1 MSQAEQKPTEAVAIK
16 EKTISDAVL
25 SKINAFQ
32 QAGQI
37 KLPADYS
44 PENALK
50 AAYLILLETK
60 NRDGALALQ
69 HCSKES
75 VANALLKMVVWGLS
89 PLKKQCDFIMYG
101 NTLDCTPEY
110 TGNIVLAKRY
120 GKLKDINAIAIF
132 KDDVFEFKV
141 DTKTGRKMV
150 TKHEQTLASIG
161 SKELQG
167 AYAVYELMDGTI
179 NTEIMNMSQIIQA
192 WNQGSMKGN
201 SPAHKN
207 FPDQMACKTVI
218 NRACKLLIRG
228 SDDAVLYSSETE
240 EKVDAKYEDAQ
251 YEVVENANK
260 TPLDITPQLE
270 KENKKEPSLA
280 NNIDF
285 EKQSANAV
293 KEEVPAP
300 AANTTGAPA
309 F

>member
-1 MSQAEQKPTEAVAIK
+1 MSNTENKEVAVR
-16 EKTISDAVL
+16 ERNISDAVL
-25 SKINAFQ
+25 AKINAFQ

-37 KLPADYS
+37 KLPSDYS

-50 AAYLILLETK
+50 AAYLLLLETK

-69 HCSKES
+69 HCTKES

-132 KDDVFEFKV
+132 KDDIFEFKV

-167 AYAVYELMDGTI
+167 AYAVFELTDGTI
-179 NTEIMNMSQIIQA
+179 NTEIMNISQIKDA

-218 NRACKLLIRG
+218 NRASKLLIRG
-228 SDDAVLYSSETE
+228 SDDAVLYGSETD
-240 EKVDAKYEDAQ
+240 EKIDTKYEDAQ
-251 YEVVENANK
+251 FEVMENGNK
-260 TPLDITPQLE
+260 TPIDITEE
-270 KENKKEPSLA
+270 KPKESSLP

-285 EKQSANAV
+285 ANQGPTV
-293 KEEVPAP
+293 EVKKEEAAP
-300 AANTTGAPA
+300 LGNINASPA

>member
-1 MSQAEQKPTEAVAIK
+1 MSTQTE
-16 EKTISDAVL
+16 EKTKEVAVREKNISDAVL

-37 KLPADYS
+37 KLPSDYS

-60 NRDGALALQ
+60 NRDGAYALQ

-132 KDDVFEFKV
+132 KDDVFAFEV
-141 DTKTGRKMV
+141 DTKTGRKIV

-161 SKELQG
+161 SKELLG
-167 AYAVYELMDGTI
+167 AYAVFELNDGTI
-179 NTEIMNMSQIIQA
+179 NTEIMNISQIKDA

-218 NRACKLLIRG
+218 NRACKLLIRA
-228 SDDAVLYSSETE
+228 SDDAVLYSSETD
-240 EKVDAKYEDAQ
+240 EKVDTKYEDAQ
-251 YEVVENANK
+251 YEVLDNANK
-260 TPLDITPQLE
+260 TPIDIVEE
-270 KENKKEPSLA
+270 KPKETSLS

-285 EKQSANAV
+285 ANQGTPTPEA
-293 KEEVPAP
+293 AP
-300 AANTTGAPA
+300 TQNSSQPA